1 MLNRLGWIIML
12 LLAGCAQETK
22 NAAKYFDFDKLID
35 DQIILLANNHRQL
48 KKSASLG
55 ETPKDTVFR
64 PSAEEWNRELEAFR
78 LLETINKP
86 AFQKLYHIDDA
97 LSDTKS
103 NLKIRQFSTD
113 KSRVALIKLFY
124 HNDLSQLK
132 KIECVLFQKNF
143 LYASSDQLTLQ
154 FDDIDG
160 RIALT
165 GYTMHGYQK
174 MLLSDT
180 VRFTVQGLI
189 E

>member
-1 MLNRLGWIIML
+1 MLNRFGWIITL

-22 NAAKYFDFDKLID
+22 NTTKYFDFDRLID

-64 PSAEEWNRELEAFR
+64 PSTEEWKRELEAFR

-86 AFQKLYHIDDA
+86 AFQNLYHIDNA

-103 NLKIRQFSTD
+103 NLKIRQFSSE
-113 KSRVALIKLFY
+113 KSRIARIRLFY
-124 HNDLSQLK
+124 HNDLTQLK
-132 KIECVLFQKNF
+132 KIECVVFRQNF

-154 FDDIDG
+154 FDDIEG

-165 GYTMHGYQK
+165 EYTMHGYQK
-174 MLLSDT
+174 MLFSDT
-180 VRFTVQGLI
+180 VRFTVQGSI